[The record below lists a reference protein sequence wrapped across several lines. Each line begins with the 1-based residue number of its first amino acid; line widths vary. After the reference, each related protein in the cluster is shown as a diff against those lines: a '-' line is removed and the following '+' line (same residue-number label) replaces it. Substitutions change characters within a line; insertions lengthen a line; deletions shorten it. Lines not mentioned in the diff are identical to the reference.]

1 MDIQSMQQ
9 RDDMDPVLVMGLSR
23 QERGPWT

>member
-1 MDIQSMQQ
+1 MQQ
-9 RDDMDPVLVMGLSR
+9 LDDMDPVLVVGLSR